1 MVVIDRIRC
10 NKSEVLLVKTSPLG
24 SLYFLKEVKRE
35 NWRRL
40 QNLGRCCEFDV
51 FIAVIAEE
59 ILTKQLKKSLKHSK
73 I

>member
-35 NWRRL
+35 KWRRL

-51 FIAVIAEE
+51 FS
-59 ILTKQLKKSLKHSK
+59 LQSLQKKYLQSN
-73 I
+73 